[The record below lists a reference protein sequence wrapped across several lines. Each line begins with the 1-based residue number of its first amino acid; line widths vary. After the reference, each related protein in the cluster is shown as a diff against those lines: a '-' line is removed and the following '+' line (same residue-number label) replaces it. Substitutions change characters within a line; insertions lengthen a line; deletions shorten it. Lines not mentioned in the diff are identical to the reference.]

1 LHYLKRYWCDA
12 VTKNPRVKLHISL
25 KPEYSCALGTFS
37 IDGMDVGEVSAKLMS
52 DYGIHTTSIK
62 WENVNT
68 VRVTPHVYTTTKDL
82 DRLIDAVLKI
92 ATS

>member
-1 LHYLKRYWCDA
+1 
-12 VTKNPRVKLHISL
+12 
-25 KPEYSCALGTFS
+25 
-37 IDGMDVGEVSAKLMS
+37 MDVGDISTKLFS
-52 DYGIHTTSIK
+52 DYGIHTVSIN

-82 DRLIDAVLKI
+82 DRFIDAVSKI